1 MRNLLSE
8 LRRRNILRIAAAYAL
23 SSWILIEAGSVLL
36 PTFGASE
43 RFFQGYVVLVI
54 AGFSAAVVFAWIFE
68 WTPEGVK
75 VDRPEARAV
84 SGAPQARHRL
94 NYVIIALLAVALT
107 VSISLNLTES
117 AADDPAAATRSIAVL
132 PFESRGGEAGN
143 TLFADGIHDDLLTRL
158 ANIKSLKV
166 ISRTSVM
173 EYRDTA
179 LNVRQIGAAL
189 GVESVLQG
197 SVQRLGDNVRVNLQ
211 LIDAAT
217 DEYLWART
225 YDRSLTLEN
234 IFAIQS
240 EISEA
245 VAAALE
251 TRLSPDEQLR
261 VTAMPTNDLRAYRL
275 YKEGRQNLY
284 RRQLETVREARRQF
298 TEAVALDPE
307 YAEAHAGLAE
317 SVLLLWNNHR
327 AIAQDEAFAAT
338 EASLERALKL
348 DPDLADAHAILGLL
362 KHMQWQDDRTG
373 SENAV
378 AETAFRRAIE
388 LSPNHAS
395 AWMWF
400 ASLRNEE
407 ERLDEAIELYQR
419 AMELDPL
426 ARIPYAN
433 LPLIYAKRGQDRAA
447 MDLWLEAVRI
457 HSDWPIVHHYIAVH
471 LWGLG
476 RLDEAYAWY
485 VKAQGLTDDPLAG
498 GNIDIG
504 VLVDLGEFDKATAAL
519 DAFPEAHLLGP
530 TVQGYKALLA
540 GEYVQAKTH
549 FVQLI
554 EEKVLP
560 ADLLYDLA
568 SDSALLAG
576 DFATASRFAL
586 AADPL
591 LGGDTA
597 QAVDRRT
604 ARNAVKLAY
613 IHLQEGRRPEASSL
627 LNEALEAIRGLPR
640 LGTFGF
646 GIRDVQIYALLGRR
660 EDALNAFREALDAGF
675 RGSVMFDGWPLELD
689 PYLDSIREEPRF
701 QAMVAELDAQVD
713 VMRNRLF
720 EAEAAG
726 DFEALRTRAETI

>member
-1 MRNLLSE
+1 MRNFLTE
-8 LRRRNILRIAAAYAL
+8 LRRRNVWRIAAAYAL

-43 RFFQGYVVLVI
+43 RFFRIFVVLVI
-54 AGFSAAVVFAWIFE
+54 AGFIAAVVLAWIFQ
-68 WTPEGVK
+68 WTPDGVK
-75 VDRPEARAV
+75 IDRRQEPYAATAGRQ
-84 SGAPQARHRL
+84 APQRM
-94 NYVIIALLAVALT
+94 NYAIIALLAVALT
-107 VSISLNLTES
+107 VSLTLNLTDTVVE
-117 AADDPAAATRSIAVL
+117 DPAAPRSVAVL
-132 PFESRGGEAGN
+132 PFDSRGGDPGN

-158 ANIKSLKV
+158 ANIRSLKV

-173 EYRDTA
+173 EYRGTT
-179 LNVRQIGAAL
+179 LNLRQIGEEL
-189 GVESVLQG
+189 GAETVLEG
-197 SVQRLGDNVRVNLQ
+197 SVQRIGDNVRINLQ
-211 LIDAAT
+211 LIDATT
-217 DEYLWART
+217 DEHLWAQT
-225 YDRSLTLEN
+225 YDRQLTLEN

-261 VTAMPTNDLRAYRL
+261 VTAMPTHDLRAYRL

-284 RRQLETVREARRQF
+284 QRQLETLRDARRQF

-327 AIAQDEAFAAT
+327 AIAEDEAFAAT
-338 EASLERALKL
+338 EASLERALDL

-362 KHMQWQDDRTG
+362 KHMQWQDDRSG
-373 SENAV
+373 SENTS
-378 AETAFRRAIE
+378 AEAAFRRAIE
-388 LSPNHAS
+388 LNPNHAS

-407 ERLDEAIELYQR
+407 ERLDDAIELYQR

-447 MDLWLEAVRI
+447 MHLWLEAARI
-457 HSDWPIVHHYIAVH
+457 HSDWPIIYQYIAAH

-485 VKAQGLTDDPLAG
+485 LEGAELTDDPMAG
-498 GNIDIG
+498 GTDVGI
-504 VLVDLGEFDKATAAL
+504 LADLGEIGKAEAVV
-519 DAFPEAHLLGP
+519 DAFPDAHLFAP
-530 TVQGYKALLA
+530 VMPGYKALLA
-540 GEYVQAKTH
+540 GEYGRAQEH
-549 FVQLI
+549 FVTLI
-554 EEKVLP
+554 EQDVIPGKF
-560 ADLLYDLA
+560 LYDLA
-568 SDSALLAG
+568 SDAALLAG
-576 DFATASRFAL
+576 DFDVASRYAL

-591 LGGDTA
+591 LDGDSADTVNR
-597 QAVDRRT
+597 QT

-613 IHLQEGRRPEASSL
+613 IHLRQGRKQEADRL
-627 LNEALEAIRGLPR
+627 LNQALEAIAELPR

-675 RGSVMFDGWPLELD
+675 RGSVMFDGWPLGLD
-689 PYLDSIREEPRF
+689 PYLDSIRDEPRF
-701 QAMVAELDAQVD
+701 QAMVVELDGHVD
-713 VMRNRLF
+713 VMRDRLF
-720 EAEAAG
+720 EAEATG
-726 DFEALRTRAETI
+726 NLESLRVRAETI